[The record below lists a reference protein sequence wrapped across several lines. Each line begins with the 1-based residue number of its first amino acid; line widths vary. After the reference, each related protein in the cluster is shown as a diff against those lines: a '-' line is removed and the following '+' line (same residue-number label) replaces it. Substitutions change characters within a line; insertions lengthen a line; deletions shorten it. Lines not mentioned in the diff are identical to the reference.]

1 MCLASP
7 PSPDLLNISCD
18 RISWSSI
25 RIRIGLICERWR
37 KEWMALCRSGPRS
50 AVRTFPCPWPALR
63 WQCDCV
69 VDCVW
74 NVMAHAQK
82 PDFVFRRNWRVN
94 LNRRGRQFSR
104 LLAGV
109 RISGSNAGYTMFRGS
124 VKSTGYPLH
133 SPVSPSLPFLCVT
146 VCHYISTGLYL
157 QDYRERSVIA
167 RVISLAVP
175 ARAATGYAGSATF

>member
-1 MCLASP
+1 MNGVVQEWAAF
-7 PSPDLLNISCD
+7 
-18 RISWSSI
+18 SSADVS
-25 RIRIGLICERWR
+25 LPV
-37 KEWMALCRSGPRS
+37 ARSS
-50 AVRTFPCPWPALR
+50 LAVRLCCRLR
-63 WQCDCV
+63 LKCDGTR
-69 VDCVW
+69 
-74 NVMAHAQK
+74 AETR
-82 PDFVFRRNWRVN
+82 FR
-94 LNRRGRQFSR
+94 LSAKLTSQFKSAGASVQSTTGSR
-104 LLAGV
+104 V
-109 RISGSNAGYTMFRGS
+109 RISGSNSGYTMFRGS